1 MSDDVNAS
9 VAAALQDL
17 SAVQPS
23 THRERAFARAA
34 RAIFSLDRP
43 LTDLRDTHGA
53 LPRIAAVGPSS
64 LRVILEVLDTG
75 RSETVERAIA
85 DRGAGAEVDRRR
97 RLRDRFLSR
106 AAVIAALRV
115 GRRGALAPG
124 DYRADLQMHSTWSD
138 GGEPIAELAA
148 AAIARGCTHLAITD
162 HSHGLPIAR
171 GMTTEAAAAQHREI
185 DRLNDVLAGA
195 FRVIKGVEANLLG
208 DGTLD
213 LSADERRRFELVL
226 AAPHSQLRT
235 AEDQTA
241 RLRAAVA
248 APAVAVLAHP
258 RGRKYGARAGISA
271 DWDRVFAAAAAA
283 GVAVEIDG
291 DPYRQD
297 LDFELARRA
306 LAAGCLFALDS
317 DAHASSELVY
327 AETAIAHARLAGI
340 PADRVLNC
348 WPLDRLLDWLAT
360 RRA

>member
-1 MSDDVNAS
+1 MSDDVNAT

-43 LTDLRDTHGA
+43 LADLRDAHGA

-75 RSETVERAIA
+75 RSETVDRAIA

-106 AAVIAALRV
+106 AAVIEALR
-115 GRRGALAPG
+115 GRGALASG

-138 GGEPIAELAA
+138 GSESIAELAA
-148 AAIARGCTHLAITD
+148 AAIGRGCTHLAITD

-171 GMTTEAAAAQHREI
+171 GMSPEAAAAQHREI

-258 RGRKYGARAGISA
+258 RGRKYGARAGINA

-327 AETAIAHARLAGI
+327 AETAIAHARLASI

-360 RRA
+360 RRT

>member
-1 MSDDVNAS
+1 MSDDVNAT

-43 LTDLRDTHGA
+43 LADLRDAHGA

-75 RSETVERAIA
+75 RSETVDRAIA

-106 AAVIAALRV
+106 AAVIEALR
-115 GRRGALAPG
+115 GRGALASG

-138 GGEPIAELAA
+138 GSESIAELAA
-148 AAIARGCTHLAITD
+148 AAIGRGCTHLAITD

-171 GMTTEAAAAQHREI
+171 GMSPEAAAAQHREI

-213 LSADERRRFELVL
+213 LSADECRRFELVL
-226 AAPHSQLRT
+226 AAPHSQLRM

-241 RLRAAVA
+241 RLLAAVA

-258 RGRKYGARAGISA
+258 RGRKYGARAGITA

-327 AETAIAHARLAGI
+327 AETAIAHARLASI

-360 RRA
+360 RRT